1 MDKNSIIGFI
11 LIGVILIGWL
21 YFQNKN
27 APPPKK
33 DEKINEKLVQDS
45 LKKLQQNNQQQDSQ
59 KTITQQNIDTT
70 KKTGNDTL
78 NMKNPVVSE
87 KYGSLFGKFEK
98 GEDKIL
104 IVETDKYY
112 AEFSTKGGALIKYE
126 VKGFKTWDGFP
137 VQLLYLNK
145 GGELNLIFNSTE
157 GKLIN
162 TKDLYF
168 NSTYKP
174 WDRVNVSGGD
184 EFKITYEM
192 PVDSNGAKITKT
204 YTFKNDTYM
213 FNVEIGLENSNRF
226 IGNFEYQLA
235 WENSL
240 KLTEYRSDAEGGHAH
255 AFSEIG
261 DELEVLDVT
270 KKDEPIKSDL
280 NGQTSWV
287 CSRIKYFAVFL
298 ITDGKKADG
307 SYITGTYNDLPNN
320 GHEKDYSIALKMQI
334 KNEKLEKNRFNIYL
348 GPVDYE
354 ILKSYDMN
362 LQSTMRFSLDFI
374 VRPIAQ
380 YAILPFFLFL
390 HNFIANW
397 GIVIIIF
404 SIIMK
409 VILTPFT
416 RYQMKSMK
424 KMGELQPKMNALKEK
439 YKDDPQKQQQ
449 MLMKL
454 YREEKINPAGGCLP
468 MLLQLPILYALFG
481 VFNSTIELRQA
492 YFGLWIHDLS
502 VPDIIMHL
510 PFKIPLFGVDY
521 LSGLALLMGVTMF
534 IQQKMTVK
542 DPKQMAMVYIMP
554 VMLTFLFTTL
564 PAGLNLYYFMYNL
577 LSIIEQYFVQ
587 RKGKKEGEEEAILE
601 KQKTVIKNKGK
612 K

>member
-1 MDKNSIIGFI
+1 MDRNTIVGFV
-11 LIGVILIGWL
+11 LIGIILMGWL

-27 APPPKK
+27 TPPKQ
-33 DEKINEKLVQDS
+33 DEKKTEQQLPKDTVKKTEQPPVDTVKKQTVQD
-45 LKKLQQNNQQQDSQ
+45 
-59 KTITQQNIDTT
+59 TTT
-70 KKTGNDTL
+70 KNV
-78 NMKNPVVSE
+78 PVSE
-87 KYGSLFGKFEK
+87 TNGALFGKFET
-98 GEDKIL
+98 GEEKVIM
-104 IVETDKYY
+104 VETDKYH
-112 AEFSTKGGALIKYE
+112 AEFSTKGGSLIKFE
-126 VKGFKTWDGFP
+126 VKGFKTWDGYP
-137 VQLLYLNK
+137 VQLLQLQK
-145 GGELNLIFNSTE
+145 GGELNILFNSTE

-162 TKDLYF
+162 TKNLYF
-168 NSTYKP
+168 NSGYKA
-174 WDRVNVSGGD
+174 WD
-184 EFKITYEM
+184 KIDVRGNEEYKIVYEL
-192 PVDSNGAKITKT
+192 PIDSNGAKITKT
-204 YTFKNDTYM
+204 FTFKNDSYM
-213 FNVEIGLENSNRF
+213 FGVEVGLENSNKY
-226 IGNFEYQLA
+226 ISNFEYQLA

-240 KLTEYRSDAEGGHAH
+240 KLTEFRSDGEGGHAH
-255 AFSEIG
+255 AFAEMG

-270 KKDEPIKSDL
+270 KKDEPLKSVL

-287 CSRIKYFAVFL
+287 ASRIKYFTVFL
-298 ITDGKKADG
+298 IPDGKKADG
-307 SYITGTYNDLPNN
+307 SFITGTYSDLPDN
-320 GHEKDYSIALKMQI
+320 GHVKDYSIALKMAV
-334 KNEKLEKNRFNIYL
+334 KNEKSERNKFNIYL

-354 ILKSYDMN
+354 ILKSYNMN

-390 HNFIANW
+390 HKFISNW
-397 GIVIIIF
+397 GLVIIIF
-404 SIIMK
+404 SIVMK
-409 VILTPFT
+409 VVLTPFT

-481 VFNSTIELRQA
+481 VFSSTIELRQA

-502 VPDIIMHL
+502 VPDVILHL

-534 IQQKMTVK
+534 VQQKMTVK

-554 VMLTFLFTTL
+554 IMLTFLFTTL
-564 PAGLNLYYFMYNL
+564 PAGLNLYYFMFNL

-587 RKGKKEGEEEAILE
+587 KKGKKEGEEEAVIV
-601 KQKTVIKNKGK
+601 KQTQVLKNKGK

>member
-1 MDKNSIIGFI
+1 MDRNSIIGFV

-27 APPPKK
+27 APPKV
-33 DEKINEKLVQDS
+33 DEKKIEQVRTDSLNNLQKQEQQKQQQHVQDS
-45 LKKLQQNNQQQDSQ
+45 VKKV
-59 KTITQQNIDTT
+59 TADTT
-70 KKTGNDTL
+70 KGIQ
-78 NMKNPVVSE
+78 PVSE
-87 KYGSLFGKFEK
+87 KYGALFTKFEK
-98 GEDKIL
+98 GEDKTI
-104 IVETDKYY
+104 IIETDKYH

-126 VKGFKTWDGFP
+126 VKGFLTWDKFP
-137 VQLLYLNK
+137 VQLIKLDK
-145 GGELNLIFNSTE
+145 GGELNILFNSTE

-168 NSTYKP
+168 TSSYQAWERKDVRGNE
-174 WDRVNVSGGD
+174 
-184 EFKITYEM
+184 EFKLVYEM
-192 PVDSNGAKITKT
+192 PIDSNGAKITKT
-204 YTFKNDTYM
+204 YTFKNDSYM
-213 FNVEIGLENSNRF
+213 FGIEVGLENSNKF
-226 IGNFEYQLA
+226 ISNFEYQLA
-235 WENSL
+235 FENSL
-240 KLTEYRSDAEGGHAH
+240 KLTEYRSDGEGGHAH
-255 AFSEIG
+255 AFSEAG
-261 DELEVLDVT
+261 GELEVLDVT
-270 KKDEPIKSDL
+270 KKDEPLKSDL

-287 CSRIKYFAVFL
+287 SSRIKYFTVFL
-298 ITDGKKADG
+298 IPEGKKADG
-307 SYITGTYNDLPNN
+307 SYITGTYSDLPNN
-320 GHEKDYSIALKMQI
+320 GHEKDYSIALKMAI
-334 KNEKLEKNRFNIYL
+334 KNEKSEKNKFNVYL

-354 ILKSYDMN
+354 ILKGYDLN

-390 HNFIANW
+390 HKFISNW

-404 SIIMK
+404 SIVMK
-409 VILTPFT
+409 FVLTPFT

-449 MLMKL
+449 MLMKM

-481 VFNSTIELRQA
+481 VFSSTIELRQA

-502 VPDIIMHL
+502 VPDVILQL

-534 IQQKMTVK
+534 VQQKMTVK

-554 VMLTFLFTTL
+554 IMLTFLFTTL
-564 PAGLNLYYFMYNL
+564 PAGLNLYYFMFNL

-587 RKGKKEGEEEAILE
+587 KKGKKEGDENEVVV
-601 KQKTVIKNKGK
+601 KQTQVLKNKGK

>member
-1 MDKNSIIGFI
+1 MDRNSIIGFV

-27 APPPKK
+27 APPVK
-33 DEKINEKLVQDS
+33 DEKKTEQVNQDS
-45 LKKLQQNNQQQDSQ
+45 LRKVQEVEQKKQQQVLQDTV
-59 KTITQQNIDTT
+59 KKNVTGDTT
-70 KKTGNDTL
+70 KVTQ
-78 NMKNPVVSE
+78 PVSE
-87 KYGSLFGKFEK
+87 KYGALFGKFEK
-98 GEDKIL
+98 GEDKI
-104 IVETDKYY
+104 IIIETDKYH
-112 AEFSTKGGALIKYE
+112 AEFSTKGGSLIKYE
-126 VKGFKTWDGFP
+126 VKGFNTWDGFP
-137 VQLLYLNK
+137 VQLLYLEK
-145 GGELNLIFNSTE
+145 GGELNLLFNSTE

-168 NSTYKP
+168 NSSYKA
-174 WDRVNVSGGD
+174 WERKDVRGNE
-184 EFKITYEM
+184 EFKIVFEM
-192 PVDSNGAKITKT
+192 PVDSNSAKITKT
-204 YTFKNDTYM
+204 FTFRNDSYM
-213 FNVEIGLENSNRF
+213 FGVEIGLDNSGRF
-226 IGNFEYQLA
+226 ISNYEYQLA

-240 KLTEYRSDAEGGHAH
+240 KLTEYRSDGEGGHAQ
-255 AFSEIG
+255 AFAEMG

-270 KKDEPIKSDL
+270 AKDEPVKSDL
-280 NGQTSWV
+280 NGQTNWV
-287 CSRIKYFAVFL
+287 SSRIKYFTVFM
-298 ITDGKKADG
+298 IPDGKKADG
-307 SYITGTYNDLPNN
+307 SYITGNYFDLPNN
-320 GHEKDYSIALKMQI
+320 GHEKNYSIALKMAI
-334 KNEKLEKNRFNIYL
+334 KNDKSEKNKFNVYL

-354 ILKSYDMN
+354 ILKNYNMN
-362 LQSTMRFSLDFI
+362 LQSTMRFSLDFL

-390 HNFIANW
+390 HKFISNW

-404 SIIMK
+404 SIVMK
-409 VILTPFT
+409 VVLTPFT

-454 YREEKINPAGGCLP
+454 YKEEKINPAGGCLP

-481 VFNSTIELRQA
+481 VFSSTIELRQA
-492 YFGLWIHDLS
+492 YFGLWIHDLA
-502 VPDIIMHL
+502 VPDVILQL

-554 VMLTFLFTTL
+554 IMLTFLFTTL
-564 PAGLNLYYFMYNL
+564 PAGLNLYYFMFNL

-587 RKGKKEGEEEAILE
+587 KKGKKEGEEGAVIV
-601 KQKTVIKNKGK
+601 KQEQVLKNKGK

>member
-1 MDKNSIIGFI
+1 MDRNSIIGFV

-27 APPPKK
+27 TPPVNN
-33 DEKINEKLVQDS
+33 DEKKTEQVNQDS
-45 LKKLQQNNQQQDSQ
+45 LKKVQQEQQKQQQVVQDTVKKNVTGDTS
-59 KTITQQNIDTT
+59 KVTQ
-70 KKTGNDTL
+70 
-78 NMKNPVVSE
+78 PVSE
-87 KYGSLFGKFEK
+87 KYGALFGKFEK
-98 GEDKIL
+98 GEDKVI
-104 IVETDKYY
+104 IIETDKYH
-112 AEFSTKGGALIKYE
+112 AEFSTKGGSLIKYE

-137 VQLLYLNK
+137 VQLLYLDK
-145 GGELNLIFNSTE
+145 GGELNVLFNSTE

-168 NSTYKP
+168 NSSYKA
-174 WDRVNVSGGD
+174 WEKKDVRGN
-184 EFKITYEM
+184 EEYKIVFEM
-192 PVDSNGAKITKT
+192 PIDSNGAKITKT
-204 YTFKNDTYM
+204 FTFKNDSYM
-213 FNVEIGLENSNRF
+213 FGVEIGLDNSSKF
-226 IGNFEYQLA
+226 ISNYEYQLA

-240 KLTEYRSDAEGGHAH
+240 KLTEYRSDGEGGHAQ
-255 AFSEIG
+255 AFAEMG

-270 KKDEPIKSDL
+270 AKDEPVKSDL
-280 NGQTSWV
+280 NGQTNWV
-287 CSRIKYFAVFL
+287 SSRIKYFTVFL
-298 ITDGKKADG
+298 IPDGKKADG
-307 SYITGTYNDLPNN
+307 SYITGNYFDLPNN
-320 GHEKDYSIALKMQI
+320 GHEKNYSIALKMAI
-334 KNEKLEKNRFNIYL
+334 KNDKSEKNKFNVYL

-354 ILKSYDMN
+354 ILKGYDMN
-362 LQSTMRFSLDFI
+362 LQSTMRFSLDFL

-390 HNFIANW
+390 HKFISNW

-404 SIIMK
+404 SIVMK
-409 VILTPFT
+409 VVLTPFT

-424 KMGELQPKMNALKEK
+424 KMGELQPKMNAMKEK

-454 YREEKINPAGGCLP
+454 YKEEKINPAGGCLP

-481 VFNSTIELRQA
+481 VFSSTIELRQA
-492 YFGLWIHDLS
+492 YFGLWIHDLA
-502 VPDIIMHL
+502 VPDVILQL

-554 VMLTFLFTTL
+554 IMLTFLFTTL
-564 PAGLNLYYFMYNL
+564 PAGLNLYYFMFNL

-587 RKGKKEGEEEAILE
+587 KKGKKVGEEDAVIV
-601 KQKTVIKNKGK
+601 KQEQVLKNKGK